1 MRFAWVRKNSTED
14 APLKPGMINRLI
26 YIIYNVFYW
35 VPILL
40 PFLGIID
47 YSTGFF
53 VLAVN
58 LFIRLS
64 ANLYRNNALTLQQAE
79 TFPLRSP

>member
-1 MRFAWVRKNSTED
+1 
-14 APLKPGMINRLI
+14 MINRLI
-26 YIIYNVFYW
+26 YIIFNIVYW

-47 YSTGFF
+47 YSTGFI
-53 VLAVN
+53 VLAGN
-58 LFIRLS
+58 LFFRLA
-64 ANLYRNNALTLQQAE
+64 ANLYRNNALALQQAE